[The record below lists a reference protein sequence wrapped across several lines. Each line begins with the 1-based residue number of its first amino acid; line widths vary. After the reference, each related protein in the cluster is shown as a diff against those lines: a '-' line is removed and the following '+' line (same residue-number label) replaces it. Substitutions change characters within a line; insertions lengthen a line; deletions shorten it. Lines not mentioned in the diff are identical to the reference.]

1 MSGYGGAINLAG
13 SSTNYLLVAST
24 TFAGNSANH
33 GGAVRLQGNG
43 NAVLFVNTTFS
54 GNSASG
60 HGGAVNAISGQE
72 VDFLACTFAGNT
84 AGDGTK
90 GPALSVST
98 PVKAVNCI
106 FAGDEPQFQGE
117 TDKITTYWC
126 STGVSPTVAFTS
138 HGAAVTQVV
147 AGVTHV
153 IHPPLGGAL
162 AGNEDAA
169 EIYHD
174 PSYNNVRA
182 VGRDGREVVLAG
194 NRDLA
199 KIPFTIDQLQ
209 AVRTSPTRGAVRL
222 AVGTEPVTVELDG
235 VLYDTN
241 GNPKAN
247 QQVTTPVR
255 VAYSDG
261 EETTNLVVRTADYG
275 VFGLSVPV
283 DGSDGLSHNV
293 TAVTVDA
300 LGPDPIAVT
309 MAPYAMTAA
318 SVELLGSND
327 YLPLY
332 GDAIAIGNVAA
343 GSISVT
349 NSFDAR
355 NAGSFTAGSL
365 KGFGKI
371 DLEHIDISGG
381 TLDWL
386 GGANPPSSG
395 LSETYADLANMTVG
409 GGADAQTVGTI
420 SGSKV
425 STWEAK
431 NDGFF
436 QLQAQCQNP
445 TNTTLKIELLAPG
458 NVLAA
463 EVTPEGKLGNEDGLR
478 RLIWTVPVRK
488 DDTVRLTLSSGE
500 LTLVKSQF
508 IYFGVA
514 E

>member
-1 MSGYGGAINLAG
+1 M
-13 SSTNYLLVAST
+13 
-24 TFAGNSANH
+24 
-33 GGAVRLQGNG
+33 
-43 NAVLFVNTTFS
+43 
-54 GNSASG
+54 
-60 HGGAVNAISGQE
+60 
-72 VDFLACTFAGNT
+72 
-84 AGDGTK
+84 
-90 GPALSVST
+90 
-98 PVKAVNCI
+98 
-106 FAGDEPQFQGE
+106 
-117 TDKITTYWC
+117 
-126 STGVSPTVAFTS
+126 
-138 HGAAVTQVV
+138 
-147 AGVTHV
+147 
-153 IHPPLGGAL
+153 
-162 AGNEDAA
+162 
-169 EIYHD
+169 
-174 PSYNNVRA
+174 
-182 VGRDGREVVLAG
+182 
-194 NRDLA
+194 
-199 KIPFTIDQLQ
+199 
-209 AVRTSPTRGAVRL
+209 RTSPTRGAVRL

-235 VLYDTN
+235 VLLDSS

-261 EETTNLVVRTADYG
+261 EVTTNLVVRTADYG

-355 NAGSFTAGSL
+355 SAGSFTAGSL

-488 DDTVRLTLSSGE
+488 DDTVRLTLSAGE